1 MADMQA
7 DVDIMALLKKKKPKV
22 EIEMEDAEEAGED
35 VADSTEAPPMA
46 APMSTDEPK
55 MGNVA
60 AAQINVQMAMDLLRQ
75 TVPMFGSGSEEGK
88 MILGLLSKLAGK
100 FGERE
105 AKTRELV
112 PAEILQMIQTLPQAG
127 GATPEQRIAAS
138 APVPGM
144 ETPPAPM

>member
-1 MADMQA
+1 MANMRADM
-7 DVDIMALLKKKKPKV
+7 DIMALLKKGRPKV
-22 EIEMEDAEEAGED
+22 EIETEEVEEAGED
-35 VADSTEAPPMA
+35 AADSTEAPPMA

-55 MGNVA
+55 MGNEA
-60 AAQINVQMAMDLLRQ
+60 SARINVQMAMDLLRQ
-75 TVPMFGSGSEEGK
+75 TIPMFGSESAEGK
-88 MILGLLSKLAGK
+88 MILDLLTKMAAK

-105 AKTRELV
+105 PKIRELV

-144 ETPPAPM
+144 QTPPAPM

>member
-1 MADMQA
+1 MADMRA
-7 DVDIMALLKKKKPKV
+7 DADIMALLKKKQPKI

-35 VADSTEAPPMA
+35 SGDSTEAPPMA
-46 APMSTDEPK
+46 SPMSTDEPK

-75 TVPMFGSGSEEGK
+75 TLPMFGSQSEEGK
-88 MILGLLSKLAGK
+88 MILDMLSKMAGK
-100 FGERE
+100 FGQRE
-105 AKTRELV
+105 ANTRELV